1 MEEERIF
8 LSRPH
13 MGGTE
18 LDYIHDAF
26 DKNWIAPLGENV
38 TEFENSIKIM

>member
-1 MEEERIF
+1 MTTDRIF

-18 LDYIHDAF
+18 LDYIHDA
-26 DKNWIAPLGENV
+26 E
-38 TEFENSIKIM
+38 KIGLRL

>member
-1 MEEERIF
+1 MTTDRIF

-26 DKNWIAPLGENV
+26 E
-38 TEFENSIKIM
+38 KIGLRL